1 MSATAVNEA
10 PIAAHEAL
18 TACATGMRQ
27 MSPTAAIT
35 AMVLYTISDSQAA
48 GACT

>member
-1 MSATAVNEA
+1 VKEA
-10 PIAAHEAL
+10 PSVTQEAL

-27 MSPTAAIT
+27 MRPMAAVT
-35 AMVLYTISDSQAA
+35 AMTLYTISDSQAL